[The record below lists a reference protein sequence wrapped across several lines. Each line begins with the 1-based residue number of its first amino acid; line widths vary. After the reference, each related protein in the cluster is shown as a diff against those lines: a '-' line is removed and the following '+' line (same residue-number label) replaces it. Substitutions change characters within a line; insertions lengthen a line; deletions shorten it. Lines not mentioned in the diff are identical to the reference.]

1 MALVRN
7 GRDLDAM
14 REGGKIL
21 ATVLEYL
28 SGRVDAGMTTKNLA
42 DEAGRELKK
51 LGGTPTTLGYK
62 GFPDVI
68 CISVNDE
75 VVHGIP
81 GGQVINDGD
90 LVSLDFVVTYKGMVT
105 DAATTVIVGEGTG
118 QKRRLLKATKESLD
132 IGIDRVKSGVHIGDV
147 SSAIEARLRRDNL
160 GVVEDLV
167 GHGVGYEMHEPPE
180 IPNFGI
186 AGRGEILK
194 AEMTIAIEPMAT
206 LGGKEVFVD
215 TDGWTVKTRDHS
227 LSAHFEHTVLVTE
240 SGAEVLTQL

>member
-1 MALVRN
+1 
-7 GRDLDAM
+7 M
-14 REGGKIL
+14 REGGRIL
-21 ATVLEYL
+21 ATVLQFL
-28 SGRVDAGMTTKNLA
+28 SAKVEENMTTKYLA
-42 DEAGRELKK
+42 DETARELKK

-81 GGQVINDGD
+81 GGQVLKDGD
-90 LVSLDFVVTYKGMVT
+90 LVSFDFVVTYKGMVT
-105 DAATTVIVGEGTG
+105 DAATTVIIGEGTG
-118 QKRRLLKATKESLD
+118 QKRKLLKATRESLE
-132 IGIDRVKSGVHIGDV
+132 IGIDRVKSGIHIGDV
-147 SSAIEARLRRDNL
+147 SAAIEARLRRDNL

-180 IPNFGI
+180 IPNFGV

-194 AEMTIAIEPMAT
+194 TDMTIAIEPMAT

-227 LSAHFEHTVLVTE
+227 LSAHFEHTILVTE
-240 SGAEVLTQL
+240 SGAEILTQI